1 MRKIGNKLF
10 KGFFKARGRAT
21 GSKALFAV
29 KNNRRRDQKTTKAG
43 FSFLELIT
51 VIGILGVLGAM
62 AYGSYAK
69 YINSSYVTAMKLE
82 ASEIKK
88 VLEYIYSVDG
98 DYHTRLYSAGYLVS
112 GEPKA
117 FGGFIQNKANN
128 KPDGELCDRWPKT
141 KAKLKQQHHRYFTLK
156 YTGSGNDES
165 SYEMGLLGAKNGHR
179 ICRYANRFGEE
190 CQFIDEGHIN
200 KGTKWET
207 YDFPQAYVNQSRPS
221 GCDLF
226 SEHNKDYT
234 VGACGEY
241 LFRVKAYARGVYFY
255 LVADETGKIC
265 YIDSNEWR
273 AEEN

>member
-1 MRKIGNKLF
+1 MRKIEKKLF
-10 KGFFKARGRAT
+10 EDSFKATGR
-21 GSKALFAV
+21 KAPVAV
-29 KNNRRRDQKTTKAG
+29 KNDRRRERKKGKTG
-43 FSFLELIT
+43 FSLIELLAAIA
-51 VIGILGVLGAM
+51 VLGVLAAIAHGN
-62 AYGSYAK
+62 YVK
-69 YINSSYVTAMKLE
+69 YINSSYVTAMKIE
-82 ASEIKK
+82 ASEIRK

-117 FGGFIQNKANN
+117 FGGFIQGRGAHNNKA
-128 KPDGELCDRWPKT
+128 DGELCDRWPKT
-141 KAKLKQQHHRYFTLK
+141 KAELKERHHRYFTLK
-156 YTGSGNDES
+156 YTGSGNDEN

-179 ICRYANRFGEE
+179 ICRYANQFGEE
-190 CQFIDEGHIN
+190 CRYIDENDQRN

-207 YDFPQAYVNQSRPS
+207 YDFPQSYVNKSRPS
-221 GCDLF
+221 GCAMF
-226 SEHNKDYT
+226 SDDMKDYT

-273 AEEN
+273 AEES